1 MSLRSALG
9 SALGHGAAGTGVAHW
24 WAQRVSALA
33 LVPLTLWLLL
43 ALVRLP
49 LGDYAVVSLW
59 FGFGWNPV
67 LLGLTLLF
75 GCWHSSLG
83 VQEVIEDYVH
93 GPGRKLAALLG
104 SNGLHALLAAGG
116 LYAIVRAALRSPT

>member
-9 SALGHGAAGTGVAHW
+9 TALGHGAAGAGVAHW
-24 WAQRVSALA
+24 WSQRVSALA
-33 LVPLTLWLLL
+33 LVPLTLWLLG

-49 LGDYAVVSLW
+49 LGDYAVMSLW
-59 FGFGWNPV
+59 FGYGWNPV
-67 LLGLTLLF
+67 LLGLTLLV

-83 VQEVIEDYVH
+83 IQVVIEDYVH
-93 GPGRKLAALLG
+93 APGLKLAALLG
-104 SNGLHALLAAGG
+104 SNGLHGLLAAGG